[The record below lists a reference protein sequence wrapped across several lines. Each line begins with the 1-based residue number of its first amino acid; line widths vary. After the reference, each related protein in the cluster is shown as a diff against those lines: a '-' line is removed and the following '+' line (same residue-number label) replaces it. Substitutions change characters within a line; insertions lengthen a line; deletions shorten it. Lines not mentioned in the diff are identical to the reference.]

1 MEERLLSFKEVCGRL
16 GVRPNTLRRWD
27 RQGKI
32 KVVRTVGG

>member
-1 MEERLLSFKEVCGRL
+1 MEERLLSFKEVCERL
-16 GVRPNTLRRWD
+16 GVHPNTLRRWD